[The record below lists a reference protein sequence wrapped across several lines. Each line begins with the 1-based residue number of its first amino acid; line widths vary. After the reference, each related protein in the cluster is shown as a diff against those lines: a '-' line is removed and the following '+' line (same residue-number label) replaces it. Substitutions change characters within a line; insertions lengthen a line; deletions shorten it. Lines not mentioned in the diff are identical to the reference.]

1 MYNRFVKSILRKTLP
16 VFIIIFWVL
25 MMGLLVKQEL
35 IDERKTA
42 AYKPFLSKDKLLSDQ
57 WKGIYFNDSPVGF
70 VHTSIEPYTFEKGG
84 SGYRILNDTRMN
96 FMLLRQRS
104 RVWFEAEVF
113 VDEGYRLRT
122 FDFSLSSGVHEMGV
136 SGKVIAGGFMEV
148 EIDSQGKISKKRIEL
163 PQDEGVVV
171 ASIVSPFHSFGELKV
186 GKHYSIKVFNPFT
199 LELESLSLDVTG
211 KEKTTHKGE
220 EVESF
225 IVKSDYRGL
234 EQTSWVSPDG
244 EIIREETGMG
254 WVLLNEDA
262 DIVSRMRESSS
273 GKDIE
278 LAELVSVPSN
288 VELRKGVKY
297 IRVIMDGVGE
307 GFDLESRRQKIVERK
322 GTSKVIE
329 INSDSADIEEALSLP
344 VDGMREFL
352 EPTDFIQSQDDDIR
366 ALAASIVGREK
377 NTLLA
382 AQKINQWLFK
392 NIYKVPVVSIPS
404 AIDVLK
410 TREGDCNE
418 HTVLFAA
425 LARAAGIPAKINVG
439 LVYTDGRFYY
449 HAWPGVYVGQWVEM
463 DPTFGQDIADA
474 SHIKLLEGD
483 ISRQLDIVKLLSKI
497 KLEVIEQ
504 R

>member
-1 MYNRFVKSILRKTLP
+1 
-16 VFIIIFWVL
+16 
-25 MMGLLVKQEL
+25 MGLLVKQEL
-35 IDERKTA
+35 IDEGKTA

-57 WKGIYFNDSPVGF
+57 WMGIYFNDSPIGF
-70 VHTSIEPYTFEKGG
+70 VHTLVEPYTFEKGG

-96 FMLLRQRS
+96 FMLLRKRS
-104 RVWFEAEVF
+104 VVRFEAEVF
-113 VDEGYRLRT
+113 VDEGYRLRD
-122 FDFSLSSGVHEMGV
+122 FDFSLNSGAHEMGV
-136 SGKVIAGGFMEV
+136 SGKVLTGGFMEV
-148 EIDSQGKISKKRIEL
+148 EIDSQGKISKKKIKL
-163 PQDEGVVV
+163 PQEEGVVV
-171 ASIVSPFHSFGELKV
+171 ANIVSPFHSFGELKV
-186 GKHYSIKVFNPFT
+186 GNRYSLKVFNPFS
-199 LELESLSLDVTG
+199 LELESLALDVTG
-211 KEKTTHKGE
+211 KEKIMHNGE
-220 EVESF
+220 EIEAYV
-225 IVKSDYRGL
+225 VKSDYRGL
-234 EQTSWVSPDG
+234 EQTSWVSQEG

-254 WVLLNEDA
+254 WVLLKEDA
-262 DIVSRMRESSS
+262 GIVSRLRQSAS

-288 VELRKGVKY
+288 VELRKGVNHIK
-297 IRVIMDGVGE
+297 VIMDGVGE
-307 GFDLESRRQKIVERK
+307 GFDLESRRQRVVERK
-322 GTSKVIE
+322 GKSMVIE
-329 INSDSADIEEALSLP
+329 INIEPVDVEDAVPLP
-344 VDGMREFL
+344 IDGMREFM
-352 EPTDFIQSQDDDIR
+352 EPSDFIQSRDDDIR
-366 ALAASIVGREK
+366 ALSARIVGGEK
-377 NTLLA
+377 NSLLA

-449 HAWPGVYVGQWVEM
+449 HAWPVVYVGKWVEM

-474 SHIKLLEGD
+474 GHIKLLEGD
-483 ISRQLDIVKLLSKI
+483 ISRQLDIVKVLSKI

>member
-1 MYNRFVKSILRKTLP
+1 
-16 VFIIIFWVL
+16 
-25 MMGLLVKQEL
+25 MGLLVKQEL
-35 IDERKTA
+35 IDEKKTA
-42 AYKPFLSKDKLLSDQ
+42 AYKPFLSKNKLLSDQ

-70 VHTSIEPYTFEKGG
+70 VHTSVEPYAFEKGG

-96 FMLLRQRS
+96 FMLLQKRS

-113 VDEGYRLRT
+113 VDEDYKLMT
-122 FDFSLSSGVHEMGV
+122 FDFSLNSGMHEMGV
-136 SGKVIAGGFMEV
+136 SGKVLAGGFMEV

-163 PQDEGVVV
+163 PQEEGVVV
-171 ASIVSPFHSFGELKV
+171 ASIVSPFHSFGELKA
-186 GKHYSIKVFNPFT
+186 GKRYSLQVFNPFS
-199 LELESLSLDVTG
+199 LELESLVLNVTG
-211 KEKTTHKGE
+211 KEKTMHNGE
-220 EVESF
+220 EIEAY

-234 EQTSWVSPDG
+234 EQTSWVSPEG

-254 WVLLNEDA
+254 WVLLKDDA
-262 DIVSRMRESSS
+262 GIVSRMRESSS
-273 GKDIE
+273 SKDIE

-288 VELRKGVKY
+288 VELRKGVKH

-307 GFDLESRRQKIVERK
+307 GFDLESRRQRIVERK
-322 GTSKVIE
+322 GESKVIE
-329 INSDSADIEEALSLP
+329 INSETLDIDEALSLP
-344 VDGMREFL
+344 VDGMHEFL
-352 EPTDFIQSQDDDIR
+352 EPSDFIQSRDGDIR
-366 ALAASIVGREK
+366 ALAARIVGSEK
-377 NTLLA
+377 NSLLA

-425 LARAAGIPAKINVG
+425 LARAAGIPAKVNVG
-439 LVYTDGRFYY
+439 LAYTGGRFYY
-449 HAWPGVYVGQWVEM
+449 HAWPGVYVGKWVEM

-474 SHIKLLEGD
+474 GHIKLLEGD